1 MILTALRS
9 ATFSFCSCP
18 PSCLELPAPLPDGR
32 LQAYT
37 RRRVQISGPFAEA
50 GTTVVVTQTQPMF
63 DEIPDP
69 LVIHDPLTSQIADLW
84 NSGNQELCAIA
95 KACDVHIVT
104 VRRKLRDCGLS

>member
-1 MILTALRS
+1 
-9 ATFSFCSCP
+9 
-18 PSCLELPAPLPDGR
+18 
-32 LQAYT
+32 
-37 RRRVQISGPFAEA
+37 
-50 GTTVVVTQTQPMF
+50 MF